1 MSEREQLSKLYTK
14 HATLTDTTLTELFE
28 VPRNH
33 SAIIKYIFVANH
45 EVSTN
50 TVDLYWDFDGTPQLY
65 IFDGA
70 SIAGASNIS
79 LSNGGGPLFVL
90 HERETVKVQAISV
103 GVVEVA
109 VTLEL
114 TVDSGKLRN
123 F

>member
-1 MSEREQLSKLYTK
+1 MREQLSKLYTK

-28 VPRNH
+28 VPNNH

-50 TVDLYWDFDGTPQLY
+50 TVDLYWDLEGTPQIY
-65 IFDGA
+65 IFDAA
-70 SIAGASNIS
+70 SIAGTSNIS

-90 HERETVKVQAISV
+90 HEDETVKFQAGSV

-114 TVDSGKLRN
+114 TTNSGRLRN